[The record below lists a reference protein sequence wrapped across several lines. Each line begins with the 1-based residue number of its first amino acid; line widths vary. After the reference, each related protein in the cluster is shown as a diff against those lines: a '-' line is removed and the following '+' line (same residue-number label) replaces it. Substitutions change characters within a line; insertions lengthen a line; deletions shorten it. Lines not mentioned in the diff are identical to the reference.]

1 MSTVFNN
8 CLNKKLITP
17 NGVEFVVMNEFAI
30 PGDNDKSETKKM
42 ISVRDYLA
50 GEAEQTALNAASVAV
65 DRDFFCAI
73 ENYYSPV
80 DVDNTDNR
88 LVQPSRLYSEF
99 YVPARQAY
107 AEDISSAG
115 AVRTGLFIAVL
126 LVVLISMA
134 AFRSPA
140 VALMPDVTIKPL
152 RSKAN
157 AVINL
162 MGTAGGIIVLALGM
176 IFGTGSVKNSMMS
189 YTPFFAIIAGV
200 MLAALGLFM
209 ITVREP
215 KFAEEM
221 RQQSKRLNLDE
232 TDEETSG
239 KRGFRKEKKLHSF

>member
-1 MSTVFNN
+1 MLCVRKAEISEIPAVMQFIAEHW
-8 CLNKKLITP
+8 KKDHIL
-17 NGVEFVVMNEFAI
+17 
-30 PGDNDKSETKKM
+30 
-42 ISVRDYLA
+42 
-50 GEAEQTALNAASVAV
+50 AV

-134 AFRSPA
+134 SFRSPA

-221 RQQSKRLNLDE
+221 RQQSKRSNLDE

-239 KRGFRKEKKLHSF
+239 KKRLSKGEKTSLVLILAAVARWYMGYNAVTSKYSANAGKV

>member
-1 MSTVFNN
+1 MLCVRKAEISEIPAVMQFIAEHW
-8 CLNKKLITP
+8 KKDHI
-17 NGVEFVVMNEFAI
+17 I
-30 PGDNDKSETKKM
+30 
-42 ISVRDYLA
+42 
-50 GEAEQTALNAASVAV
+50 AV

-88 LVQPSRLYSEF
+88 PVQPSRLYSEF
-99 YVPARQAY
+99 YVPAGQAY

-134 AFRSPA
+134 SFRSPA

-189 YTPFFAIIAGV
+189 
-200 MLAALGLFM
+200 
-209 ITVREP
+209 
-215 KFAEEM
+215 
-221 RQQSKRLNLDE
+221 
-232 TDEETSG
+232 
-239 KRGFRKEKKLHSF
+239 